1 VFSIIDWIRFIWRR
15 FKRYRFIVN
24 AGAYISSNILLQAA
38 GFLLTPLWARFLTP
52 SDYGITGT
60 LSAYSGVLSTLLMMS
75 LHGAVTRHYYDYMDD
90 TEGQK
95 SYVTSVT
102 LFQMLVSGV
111 IVFLLNLWGP
121 TLWAR
126 FTTGKI
132 PFDPYVR
139 LVLLSSCI
147 STWIMIPQAL
157 YQAQQKARN
166 YVYVGYG
173 RYLLGVLA
181 NLILVVVLRQG
192 AYGKLLGQLVSGAL
206 VAAVVLSLAWRR
218 WFTPHI
224 EWKHIRDGL
233 AFSLPLVPHLV
244 AAWALQAA
252 DRVILERFVSLDEMG
267 LYNFGYTLG
276 MVMSFLV
283 TGINQAWAPYY
294 YRLMENN
301 PNPKKKVIQVVSIY
315 VALIGG
321 ICLVGVLF
329 AGEIV
334 HILLPP
340 NYYGVVPYIAPV
352 LLGYLMQGLYYFSV
366 LPIFYHKKTKM
377 MPFLTGTAAVA
388 SILLNICL
396 VPHYG
401 AIASAWITMITYVL
415 FFVLAFFVGRRY
427 EKMDYPL
434 GRYFIPVSIILF
446 STLAVTRLS
455 VFDFWSLVVK
465 VGFLVI
471 YSIMAFLLLIRPY
484 MENKWWREMFVKI

>member
-1 VFSIIDWIRFIWRR
+1 
-15 FKRYRFIVN
+15 
-24 AGAYISSNILLQAA
+24 
-38 GFLLTPLWARFLTP
+38 
-52 SDYGITGT
+52 
-60 LSAYSGVLSTLLMMS
+60 
-75 LHGAVTRHYYDYMDD
+75 MDD
-90 TEGQK
+90 PEEQK
-95 SYVTSVT
+95 SYVTSVI
-102 LFQMLVSGV
+102 LFQILVSGV
-111 IVFLLNLWGP
+111 VVFLLNIWGP
-121 TLWAR
+121 ALWAR
-126 FTTGKI
+126 FTAEKI

-147 STWIMIPQAL
+147 ATWISIPQAL

-181 NLILVVVLRQG
+181 NLILVVGLRQG

-206 VAAVVLSLAWRR
+206 VAAVVLILAWRR

-233 AFSLPLVPHLV
+233 AFGLPLVPHLV

-283 TGINQAWAPYY
+283 TGINQAWSPYY

-301 PNPKKKVIQVVSIY
+301 PNPKRRIIQVVSVY

-321 ICLVGVLF
+321 VCLVGVLF

-334 HILLPP
+334 QALLPP
-340 NYYGVVPYIAPV
+340 SYYGVVPYVAPV
-352 LLGYLMQGLYYFSV
+352 LFGYLMQGFYYFSV
-366 LPIFYHKKTKM
+366 LPIFYHKKTKV
-377 MPFLTGTAAVA
+377 MPFLTGAVA
-388 SILLNICL
+388 IVSILLNIWL

-401 AIASAWITMITYVL
+401 AIASAWVTMVTYVL

-427 EKMDYPL
+427 EKINYPL
-434 GRYFIPVSIILF
+434 GRYSVPVSIILL
-446 STLAVTRLS
+446 STLAVTRLDA
-455 VFDFWSLVVK
+455 FDLWSLAAK
-465 VGFLVI
+465 AGLLVI
-471 YSIMAFLLLIRPY
+471 YLATAFLLLIKPY
-484 MENKWWREMFVKI
+484 VESEWWQEVLVEI